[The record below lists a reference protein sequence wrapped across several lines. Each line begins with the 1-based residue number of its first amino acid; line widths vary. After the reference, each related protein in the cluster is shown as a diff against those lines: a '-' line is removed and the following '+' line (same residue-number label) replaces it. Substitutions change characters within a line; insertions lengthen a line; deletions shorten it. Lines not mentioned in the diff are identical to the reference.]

1 MKEYDYNDFAKAIK
15 LSYVLV
21 NIDTPAD
28 EVIRVMFNM
37 FIQYPKEL
45 VMAAIDFHTKVSV
58 YAIKPADIT
67 QYIELKMGLQEE
79 TLRNEAYNFFN
90 KYLANA
96 PQRCDVVIEDIKMAK
111 AFYDCFTDFESFTKN
126 DKNRKMNDSQEF
138 YDCKRFVDTVV
149 ANKMNFDF
157 ESVPRVFKGF
167 RNFPKII
174 NVCFIGNYDNCK
186 TLADQY
192 YEPIIKEQ
200 QIIVQYPV
208 DPNRRIENKNNGK
221 SKELTDE
228 ERKESVKTM
237 DNVLKEIANNCIIHD
252 KKKKH

>member
-1 MKEYDYNDFAKAIK
+1 MKECDYKDFSKAIK

-21 NIDTPAD
+21 NTEAPAD
-28 EVIRVMFNM
+28 SVIRVIFEMFK
-37 FIQYPKEL
+37 QYPKEL
-45 VMAAIDFHTKVSV
+45 VLSAIEFHTRVSAF
-58 YAIKPADIT
+58 AIKPADIT
-67 QYIELKMGLQEE
+67 AYLEIKLGLQEE
-79 TLRNEAYNFFN
+79 TLRNEANTFFN
-90 KYLANA
+90 KYLVNA
-96 PQRCDVVIEDIKMAK
+96 PKRCDVVIENVKMAK
-111 AFYDCFTDFESFTKN
+111 AFSDCFTDFETFTKN
-126 DKNRKMNDSQEF
+126 DAQRKVNDNREY

-149 ANKMNFDF
+149 ANKMNFDL

-208 DPNRRIENKNNGK
+208 DPARRIEQKKTDATKDMSREEKLNNIPLD
-221 SKELTDE
+221 ELTALALKFDP
-228 ERKESVKTM
+228 KYKTR
-237 DNVLKEIANNCIIHD
+237 
-252 KKKKH
+252 KKK